1 MGNGR
6 GTVSHLTSQFSPF
19 LEWVEDLGRFA
30 GLQDGSWSLQ
40 RNQRRQSCSSTMAEN
55 CLAIPRAAGSEIGD
69 DIGAECF
76 GGSTQLLH
84 SQGPRRRDSS
94 RFQKRPPG
102 VSARKAE
109 AVANGQKTPSYLH

>member
-55 CLAIPRAAGSEIGD
+55 CLAIPLAARSESATTLVPNASEAAPNSCTVTRQD
-69 DIGAECF
+69 GAILLAFE
-76 GGSTQLLH
+76 GGRL
-84 SQGPRRRDSS
+84 
-94 RFQKRPPG
+94 
-102 VSARKAE
+102 A
-109 AVANGQKTPSYLH
+109 